1 MNTEQVVINEVG
13 PRDGLQTQARTLTVD
28 QRLQLI
34 EALMAANL
42 RHLEVGSFVSP
53 RAVPQMANTDQLLA
67 RLPRDGGAEFSV
79 LVPNIKGFELA
90 AAAGARVVAVVVS
103 ATETMN
109 QRNINMGLVETLD
122 TARAII
128 GLGHERGI
136 RVQAYLS
143 VAFECPFEGRVPAE
157 VVREQADQLMGWGAD
172 ELVIADTI
180 GAADPAAVRGLMNTL
195 VENHGAAPLA
205 CHFHDTRAMG
215 LANVFAAIESGVRRF
230 DSSVGGLGGC
240 PFAPGARGNVATED
254 VVMMCE
260 QMGLATGIGM
270 PALLRA
276 VDLVSELTGSAQGG
290 RAHYWLSNNAA

>member
-1 MNTEQVVINEVG
+1 MKSEQVVINEVG
-13 PRDGLQTQARTLTVD
+13 PRDGLQTQARTLTVE

-67 RLPRDGGAEFSV
+67 RLPRDEGTEFSV
-79 LVPNIKGFELA
+79 LVPNLKGFELA
-90 AAAGARVVAVVVS
+90 AAAGAATVAVVVS

-109 QRNINMGLVETLD
+109 QRNINMSLRETLEA
-122 TARAII
+122 ARTII
-128 GLGHERGI
+128 GLGRERGI

-143 VAFECPFEGRVPAE
+143 VAFECPFEGRVPAG
-157 VVREQADQLMGWGAD
+157 VVLDQADQLMDCGAD

-180 GAADPAAVRGLMNTL
+180 GAADPAAVRGLMDAL
-195 VENHGAAPLA
+195 VESHGTAPLA

-260 QMGLATGIGM
+260 QMGLATGIDM

-276 VDLVSELTGSAQGG
+276 VDLVSELTGSPQGG